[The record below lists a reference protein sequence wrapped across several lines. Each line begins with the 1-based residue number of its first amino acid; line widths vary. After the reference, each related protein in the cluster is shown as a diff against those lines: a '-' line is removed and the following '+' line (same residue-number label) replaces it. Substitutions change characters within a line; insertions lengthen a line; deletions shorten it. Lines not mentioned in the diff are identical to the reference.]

1 MQKSPPARIRRRDG
15 GSGWGSAIRPAGRP
29 VALLL
34 VLLLVLAGTASAD
47 APAPFDP
54 DRALADAT
62 HLAATIGDRPAG
74 STGEQVAAGW
84 LAAQFAELGY
94 TVRVQPFAFST
105 EGQQRSGMNVI
116 ATRTGQPAYG
126 IVYAGAHFDTVKRI
140 PGFDYGGPGA
150 NDNASG
156 VGVLLEAAR
165 VMAAET
171 VTPTLTFVAF
181 GAEELGLTGSRYYV
195 STLPA
200 WEWASAEF
208 MVNFDCVGVGDQL
221 VLYVDRDADM
231 AAAAALPVTP
241 DAIERLAGGA
251 SDQTSFAEAG
261 IPAALF
267 SMTREGSGPCGP
279 DYHRSTDTAEKL
291 ERAAIERTGIAAI
304 DALRYLVTTA
314 EPREAQ
320 LVYLPYL
327 AAQPAP
333 VADPVASQL
342 SE

>member
-1 MQKSPPARIRRRDG
+1 MARTRRSG
-15 GSGWGSAIRPAGRP
+15 GRAGRNLAGRP

-34 VLLLVLAGTASAD
+34 ILLFVLAGTASAD
-47 APAPFDP
+47 APEPFDP
-54 DRALADAT
+54 DRALAHAT
-62 HLAATIGDRPAG
+62 YLAATIGDRPAG
-74 STGEQVAAGW
+74 STGEQLAAGW

-94 TVRVQPFAFST
+94 TVRVQPFAFSS
-105 EGQQRSGMNVI
+105 EGQQRTGMNVI
-116 ATRTGQPAYG
+116 ATRPGQAEYG

-200 WEWASAEF
+200 WEWARAEF
-208 MVNFDCVGVGDQL
+208 MVNFDCVGVGDRL
-221 VLYVDRDADM
+221 ILYVDRDEDL
-231 AAAAALPVTP
+231 AAAASLPVTP

-251 SDQTSFAEAG
+251 SDQASFAEAG

-279 DYHRSTDTAEKL
+279 DYHRSTDTADKL
-291 ERAAIERTGIAAI
+291 ERAAIDRTGSAAI
-304 DALRYLVTTA
+304 DALHYLITTA
-314 EPREAQ
+314 EPRQAQ

-333 VADPVASQL
+333 VADRVASQR